1 MNTNSNNKGL
11 VLVGVLWIVIVLT
24 AIVAV
29 LGRKSRLDGKIV
41 LARSES
47 IRAKW
52 ACRAGIERAVAILNE
67 DEKDTDGHNDIWYY
81 DPEDFND
88 FAMNRVW
95 YNVKVTDESGKL
107 NINTATWDQLM
118 GLPYMYQDIADAII
132 DWRDS
137 DDVVSES
144 GTENGYYENLDFGYI
159 NRNAP
164 FRTIRELLLVKGVT
178 DEMFYGED
186 TNLNGK
192 LDYNEMDGD
201 VNPPAD
207 NGDAWLDT
215 GWAAY
220 ITCYT
225 SDSTGTTGTTST
237 QTTGQTGT
245 DQTGQTTGQTSRDTS
260 YPTMISPAANQNAA
274 SSAIISF
281 AANQSQNTGSYAPL
295 SPAGYSGGQ
304 NTGGQTGQTSGQ
316 TGQTS
321 GQTGQTTTQQTTQQN
336 TQQTTQDTT
345 QTTQTTTDTTGQ
357 TSGNTGL
364 VNVNTASEVVL
375 AALMGGS
382 NEAYAAAQ
390 AIIGYRENLEYG
402 IEDVSELTQNGVIST
417 DMLSMMQD
425 SLTVTSNIYKITCT
439 ATADRG
445 GRPGTTLQT
454 EVVIDRSVSP
464 YRVLYWYQGASN

>member
-1 MNTNSNNKGL
+1 MNANSHNKGL

-24 AIVAV
+24 AVVAV

-41 LARSES
+41 LARSEA
-47 IRAKW
+47 IRTKW

-67 DEKDTDGHNDIWYY
+67 DEKDTDGHNDIWYSST
-81 DPEDFND
+81 EDFND
-88 FAMNRVW
+88 FPMNRVS
-95 YNVKVTDESGKL
+95 YNVRITDESGKL
-107 NINTATWDQLM
+107 NINTATFDQLM
-118 GLPYMYQDIADAII
+118 GLPNMYQDIADAII

-137 DDVVSES
+137 DEEVSEL
-144 GTENGYYENLDFGYI
+144 GTENGYYENLDFGYL

-178 DEMFYGED
+178 DELFYGED

-201 VNPPAD
+201 INPPVD
-207 NGDAWLDT
+207 NGDAWLDV

-225 SDSTGTTGTTST
+225 ADTSGTTST
-237 QTTGQTGT
+237 DTTDQTTTGQTSQNTNYSTTISPAANQNAGSSAIISFASNNSQNAT
-245 DQTGQTTGQTSRDTS
+245 LSPVAAGGQAGQTGQTTGQT
-260 YPTMISPAANQNAA
+260 
-274 SSAIISF
+274 
-281 AANQSQNTGSYAPL
+281 
-295 SPAGYSGGQ
+295 
-304 NTGGQTGQTSGQ
+304 GQTT
-316 TGQTS
+316 
-321 GQTGQTTTQQTTQQN
+321 GQTGQTTQQTTQD

-345 QTTQTTTDTTGQ
+345 QTTQTTTGQ
-357 TSGNTGL
+357 TSESTAL
-364 VNVNTASEVVL
+364 INVNTASDVVL

-382 NEAYAAAQ
+382 NEAYAAAE

-402 IEDVSELTQNGVIST
+402 IEDVAELTQNGVIST

-425 SLTVTSNIYKITCT
+425 SLTVTSNIYRITCT

-445 GRPGTTLQT
+445 GRPGTTLET